1 MPLLLKKKRIDMQ
14 SIKLFLLSSICFFLS
29 SFVLANNAINAYPTH
44 WWVGMKNNKL
54 QLMVHADQDL
64 PKTLKVSGSGLSIQK
79 VFQPENK
86 HYVFIDLLILPN
98 AQPGTVRFI
107 FSNGKSFDYE
117 LKQRNKSLGGAKHQG
132 VNAADLIYLI
142 MPDRFA
148 NADTSNDHFD
158 DLRDN
163 SSDRKNPYARHG
175 GDLAGVVSKLDYL
188 KNIGVTSIW
197 MTPILENNMP
207 KMQENQ
213 WVMSGYHG
221 YWITNHYAVDK
232 RFGGNEAYRNLVRS
246 AHEKGLKVI
255 QDAVYNHVGSYHHT
269 VLDLPMKD
277 WLNQW
282 PSYTGANH
290 REEVFIDPYAAPSE
304 KKNMIGG
311 WFVPHL
317 PDLNLAN
324 PYCANFVIQSNIWS
338 TEEFGI
344 DGWRVDTY
352 KYCDEKFLNNINAAL
367 LKEFPSLT
375 VFGEAWTNTV
385 AASAYFTQ
393 NNINAPF
400 KHQIK
405 GVTDFPLSTAIYDG
419 LNQPFGWTEG
429 INKVYMTLAQDL
441 LYKDPMTNCIFLD
454 NHDMNR
460 FYSMVGEDLA
470 KYKMG
475 LGMLLTLRGIPQ
487 VYYGTEVLMK
497 NYKDPNDAA
506 VRKDFPGGWSA
517 DPADKFKTSSLDAKE
532 MEAFTYF
539 KQLANFRKNSPAI
552 KQGTLKQ
559 YIPQNGVYVYF
570 RLHETQKLMCI
581 VNTSANE
588 VTITM
593 DRFDEVLSGSMLFVN
608 AMSGNVITKPNSLA
622 IPSKSFQIFE
632 VKN

>member
-1 MPLLLKKKRIDMQ
+1 MKT
-14 SIKLFLLSSICFFLS
+14 IKYFCLTAVYLFFS
-29 SFVLANNAINAYPTH
+29 SFSFATESINVYPIH
-44 WWVGMKNNKL
+44 WWVGMKSNKL
-54 QLMVHADQDL
+54 QLMVHNDQDL
-64 PKTLKVSGSGLSIQK
+64 PQSVTVKGNGLSIQK
-79 VFQPENK
+79 VSQPDNK
-86 HYVFIDLLILPN
+86 HYVFIDLIILPN
-98 AQPGTVRFI
+98 AQPGKFRFN

-117 LKQRNKSLGGAKHQG
+117 LKQREKALGGAKHQG
-132 VNAADLIYLI
+132 VNASDLIYLI

-148 NADTSNDHFD
+148 NGDPSNDQFD

-163 SSDRKNPYARHG
+163 ASDRNNPYARHG
-175 GDLAGVVSKLDYL
+175 GDLAGVTSKLDYL

-221 YWITNHYAVDK
+221 YWITDHFAVDK
-232 RFGGNEAYRNLVRS
+232 RMGGNDAYKKLVKS
-246 AHEKGLKVI
+246 AHEKGLKII

-290 REEVFIDPYAAPSE
+290 REELFIDPYAAASE
-304 KKNMIGG
+304 KKIMIGG

-324 PYCANFVIQSNIWS
+324 PYCAKFIIQSNIWS

-352 KYCDEKFLNNINAAL
+352 KYCDEKFLNTINAAL
-367 LKEFPSLT
+367 LKEFPALS

-385 AASAYFTQ
+385 TASAYFTQ

-400 KHQIK
+400 KHLIK
-405 GVTDFPLSTAIYDG
+405 GVTDFPLSSALYDG

-475 LGMLLTLRGIPQ
+475 LGMLLTMRGIPQ
-487 VYYGTEVLMK
+487 VYYGTEILMK

-506 VRKDFPGGWSA
+506 VRKDFPGGWLA
-517 DPADKFKTSSLDAKE
+517 DPLDKFKTASLDPKE
-532 MEAFTYF
+532 MEAFAYF
-539 KQLANFRKNSPAI
+539 QQLANFRKNSIAI

-559 YIPQNGVYVYF
+559 FIPQNGVYVYF
-570 RLHETQKLMCI
+570 RLHEKQKLMCI
-581 VNTSANE
+581 VNTASNE
-588 VTITM
+588 VSIAL
-593 DRFDEVLSGSMLFVN
+593 DRFNEVLSGSTRLVN
-608 AMSGNVITKPNSLA
+608 AMTANVITNPSGLV

-632 VKN
+632 LNN

>member
-1 MPLLLKKKRIDMQ
+1 MQ
-14 SIKLFLLSSICFFLS
+14 PIKHFCFFILSFLLVFY
-29 SFVLANNAINAYPTH
+29 SFATEAINVYPTH
-44 WWVGMKNNKL
+44 WWVGMKSNKL
-54 QLMVHADQDL
+54 QLMVHTDQDL
-64 PKTLKVSGSGLSIQK
+64 PQSVKVNGNGLRIQK
-79 VFQPENK
+79 VSQPENK
-86 HYVFIDLLILPN
+86 HYVFIDLIILPN
-98 AQPGTVRFI
+98 AQPGKFRFS
-107 FSNGKSFDYE
+107 FSNGKGFDYL
-117 LKQRNKSLGGAKHQG
+117 LKQREKPLGGAKHQG
-132 VNAADLIYLI
+132 VNASDLIYLI
-142 MPDRFA
+142 MPDRFV
-148 NADTSNDHFD
+148 NGDPNNDQFV

-163 SSDRKNPYARHG
+163 ASDRNNPYARHG
-175 GDLAGVVSKLDYL
+175 GDLAGVTSKLDYL

-207 KMQENQ
+207 RMQENQ

-221 YWITNHYAVDK
+221 YWITDHYVVDK
-232 RFGGNEAYRNLVRS
+232 RMGGNDAYKSMVKS

-255 QDAVYNHVGSYHHT
+255 QDAVYNHVGSFHHS

-282 PSYTGANH
+282 PAYTGANH
-290 REEVFIDPYAAPSE
+290 REEVFIDPHAAASE

-324 PYCANFVIQSNIWS
+324 PYCANFIIQSNIWS

-352 KYCDEKFLNNINAAL
+352 KYCDEEFLNTINTAL
-367 LKEFPSLT
+367 LREFPSLT

-405 GVTDFPLSTAIYDG
+405 GVTDFPLNSALYDG
-419 LNQPFGWTEG
+419 LNQSFGWTEG
-429 INKVYMTLAQDL
+429 ITKVYMTLAQDL

-475 LGMLLTLRGIPQ
+475 LGLLLTMRGIPQ

-517 DPADKFKTSSLDAKE
+517 DSTDKFNLSSLDPKE
-532 MEAFTYF
+532 KEAFTYF
-539 KQLANFRKNSPAI
+539 QQLANFRKNSPAI
-552 KQGTLKQ
+552 TKGTLRQ

-570 RLHETQKLMCI
+570 RLHEKQKLMCI
-581 VNTSANE
+581 VNTTADE
-588 VTITM
+588 VSIAL
-593 DRFDEVLSGSMLFVN
+593 DRFNEVLSGSSRLVN
-608 AMSGNVITKPNSLA
+608 ALSGKVIIKSTMFA

-632 VKN
+632 LKN

>member
-1 MPLLLKKKRIDMQ
+1 MK
-14 SIKLFLLSSICFFLS
+14 SIKLVCLFNIFFLLA
-29 SFVLANNAINAYPTH
+29 SFSFATEAINVYPAH

-54 QLMVHADQDL
+54 QLMVHSSQDL
-64 PKTLKVSGSGLSIQK
+64 PQSVKVTGIGLSVQK
-79 VFQPENK
+79 ISQPENK
-86 HYVFIDLLILPN
+86 HYVFIDLLMLPN
-98 AQPGTVRFI
+98 AQPGIFRFI

-117 LKQRNKSLGGAKHQG
+117 LKQRKKSLGGAMHQG

-148 NADTSNDHFD
+148 NADPNNDQFV

-163 SSDRKNPYARHG
+163 SSDRNNPYARHG

-188 KNIGVTSIW
+188 KNIGITSIW

-207 KMQENQ
+207 KMQESQ

-221 YWITNHYAVDK
+221 YWITDHYTVDK
-232 RFGGNEAYRNLVRS
+232 RFGGNDAYRNLVKT

-255 QDAVYNHVGSYHHT
+255 QDAVYNHVGSFHHT

-282 PSYTGANH
+282 PSYTGSNH
-290 REEVFIDPYAAPSE
+290 REELFIDPHAAASE
-304 KKNMIGG
+304 KKIMIGG

-317 PDLNLAN
+317 PDLNLTN

-352 KYCDEKFLNNINAAL
+352 KYCDEKFLNTINAAL
-367 LKEFPSLT
+367 LREFPLLT
-375 VFGEAWTNTV
+375 VFGEAWSNTV

-405 GVTDFPLSTAIYDG
+405 GVTDFPSNSALYDG

-429 INKVYMTLAQDL
+429 ITRVYMTLAQDL

-475 LGMLLTLRGIPQ
+475 LGMLLTMRGIPQ
-487 VYYGTEVLMK
+487 VYYGTEILMK

-506 VRKDFPGGWSA
+506 VRKDFPGGWYA
-517 DPADKFKTSSLDAKE
+517 DPTDKFNPSSLDAKE
-532 MEAFTYF
+532 LEAFTYF

-570 RLHETQKLMCI
+570 RLHEKQKLMCI
-581 VNTSANE
+581 INTSADEISIDLN
-588 VTITM
+588 
-593 DRFDEVLSGSMLFVN
+593 RFNDVLFSTTKLVN
-608 AMSGNVITKPNSLA
+608 PMNDNIFTKPAGLV

-632 VKN
+632 LKN

>member
-1 MPLLLKKKRIDMQ
+1 MQ
-14 SIKLFLLSSICFFLS
+14 STRLFFLSFLFVLLSSI
-29 SFVLANNAINAYPTH
+29 SFAVEAINVYPTH
-44 WWVGMKNNKL
+44 WWVGMKSNKL
-54 QLMVHADQDL
+54 QLMVYTDQGL
-64 PKTLKVSGSGLSIQK
+64 PQSVKVDGIGLRVVKVS
-79 VFQPENK
+79 QPENK
-86 HYVFIDLLILPN
+86 HYAFIDLVILPN
-98 AQPGTVRFI
+98 AQPGKFRFS
-107 FSNGKSFDYE
+107 FSNGKNFEYE
-117 LKQRNKSLGGAKHQG
+117 LKPRNKSLGGAKHQG
-132 VNAADLIYLI
+132 VNASDLIYLI

-148 NADTSNDHFD
+148 NADPSNDQFD

-163 SSDRKNPYARHG
+163 SSDRNNPYARHG

-188 KNIGVTSIW
+188 KNIGITSIW

-221 YWITNHYAVDK
+221 YWITDHYKVDK
-232 RFGGNEAYRNLVRS
+232 RFGGNDGYRNLVKI
-246 AHEKGLKVI
+246 AHEKGLKII

-304 KKNMIGG
+304 KKSMIGG

-352 KYCDEKFLNNINAAL
+352 KYCDEKFLNTINAAL
-367 LKEFPSLT
+367 LNEFPSLT

-400 KHQIK
+400 KHQTK
-405 GVTDFPLSTAIYDG
+405 GVTDFPLSNALYDG

-429 INKVYMTLAQDL
+429 ITKVYMTLAQDL

-475 LGMLLTLRGIPQ
+475 LGLLLTMRGIPQ
-487 VYYGTEVLMK
+487 VYYGTEILMK

-517 DPADKFKTSSLDAKE
+517 DTINKFNSSSLAPKE
-532 MEAFTYF
+532 MEAFSYF

-570 RLHETQKLMCI
+570 RLHEKQKIMCL
-581 VNTSANE
+581 VNTSAE
-588 VTITM
+588 DVPISM
-593 DRFDEVLSGSMLFVN
+593 DRFNEFLTGTTGLVN
-608 AMSGNVITKPNSLA
+608 AMTGNVITKPSRIV

-632 VKN
+632 LKN

>member
-1 MPLLLKKKRIDMQ
+1 MKSTSKIC
-14 SIKLFLLSSICFFLS
+14 LFSLCLLLSSF
-29 SFVLANNAINAYPTH
+29 SFANESINVYPTH
-44 WWVGMKNNKL
+44 WWVGMKSNKL
-54 QLMVHADQDL
+54 QLMVHTDQDL
-64 PKTLKVSGSGLSIQK
+64 PQSVKVSGNGLSIQK
-79 VFQPENK
+79 VSQPENK
-86 HYVFIDLLILPN
+86 HYVFIDLIILPN
-98 AQPGTVRFI
+98 VKPGKFRFS
-107 FSNGKSFDYE
+107 FSNGKSFEYQ
-117 LKQRNKSLGGAKHQG
+117 LKQREKPLGGTKHQG
-132 VNAADLIYLI
+132 VNASDLIYLI

-148 NADTSNDHFD
+148 NADPSNDQFV

-163 SSDRKNPYARHG
+163 AADRTNPYARHG
-175 GDLAGVVSKLDYL
+175 GDLAGVTAKLDYL

-221 YWITNHYAVDK
+221 YWITDHYTVDK
-232 RFGGNEAYRNLVRS
+232 RMGGNDAYKNMVKS
-246 AHEKGLKVI
+246 AHEKGLKII

-282 PSYTGANH
+282 PTYTGANH
-290 REEVFIDPYAAPSE
+290 REELFIDPYAVASE
-304 KKNMIGG
+304 EKTMIGG

-324 PYCANFVIQSNIWS
+324 PFCANFIIQSNIWS

-352 KYCDEKFLNNINAAL
+352 KYCDENFLNTINAAL

-385 AASAYFTQ
+385 VASAYFTQ

-405 GVTDFPLSTAIYDG
+405 GVTDFPLNSALYDG

-429 INKVYMTLAQDL
+429 ITRVYMTLAQDL

-475 LGMLLTLRGIPQ
+475 LGMLLTMRGIPQ
-487 VYYGTEVLMK
+487 VYYGTEILMK

-517 DPADKFKTSSLDAKE
+517 DSTDKFKISALDSKE
-532 MEAFTYF
+532 KEAFTYF
-539 KQLANFRKNSPAI
+539 QQLANFRKNSPAI

-570 RLHETQKLMCI
+570 RLHEKQKLMCI
-581 VNTSANE
+581 VNTSADEAAIELDRYNE
-588 VTITM
+588 ILT
-593 DRFDEVLSGSMLFVN
+593 GSTRLVN
-608 AMSGNVITKPNSLA
+608 AMTGNVIIKTSRFT

-632 VKN
+632 LKN

>member
-1 MPLLLKKKRIDMQ
+1 MKT
-14 SIKLFLLSSICFFLS
+14 IKYFCLTAVYLFFS
-29 SFVLANNAINAYPTH
+29 SFSFATESINVYPIH
-44 WWVGMKNNKL
+44 WWVGMKSNKL
-54 QLMVHADQDL
+54 QLMVHNDQDL
-64 PKTLKVSGSGLSIQK
+64 TQSVTVKGNGLSIQK
-79 VFQPENK
+79 VSQPDNK
-86 HYVFIDLLILPN
+86 HYVFIDLIILPN
-98 AQPGTVRFI
+98 AQPGKFRFN

-117 LKQRNKSLGGAKHQG
+117 LKQREKALGGAKHQG
-132 VNAADLIYLI
+132 VNASDLIYLI

-148 NADTSNDHFD
+148 NGDPSNDQFD

-163 SSDRKNPYARHG
+163 ASDRNNPYARHG
-175 GDLAGVVSKLDYL
+175 GDLAGVTSKLDYL

-221 YWITNHYAVDK
+221 YWITDHFAVDK
-232 RFGGNEAYRNLVRS
+232 RMGGNDAYKKLVKS
-246 AHEKGLKVI
+246 AHEKGLKII

-290 REEVFIDPYAAPSE
+290 REELFIDPYAAASE
-304 KKNMIGG
+304 KKIMIGG

-324 PYCANFVIQSNIWS
+324 PYCAKFIIQSNIWS

-352 KYCDEKFLNNINAAL
+352 KYCDEKFLNTINASL
-367 LKEFPSLT
+367 LKEFPALS

-385 AASAYFTQ
+385 TASAYFTQ

-400 KHQIK
+400 KHLIK
-405 GVTDFPLSTAIYDG
+405 GVTDFPLNSALYDG

-475 LGMLLTLRGIPQ
+475 LGMLLTMRGIPQ
-487 VYYGTEVLMK
+487 VYYGTEILMK

-517 DPADKFKTSSLDAKE
+517 DPLDKFKTASLDPKE
-532 MEAFTYF
+532 MEAFAYF
-539 KQLANFRKNSPAI
+539 QQLANFRKNSIAI

-559 YIPQNGVYVYF
+559 FIPQNGVYVYF
-570 RLHETQKLMCI
+570 RLHKKQKLMCI
-581 VNTSANE
+581 VNTASNE
-588 VTITM
+588 VSIAL
-593 DRFDEVLSGSMLFVN
+593 DRFNEVLSGSTRLVN
-608 AMSGNVITKPNSLA
+608 AMTANVITNPSGLV

-632 VKN
+632 LNN

>member
-1 MPLLLKKKRIDMQ
+1 MQ
-14 SIKLFLLSSICFFLS
+14 PFKHFCFFILSFLLVSN
-29 SFVLANNAINAYPTH
+29 SFATEAINVYPTH
-44 WWVGMKNNKL
+44 WWVGMKSNKL

-64 PKTLKVSGSGLSIQK
+64 PQSVKVSGNGLRIQK
-79 VFQPENK
+79 VSQPENK
-86 HYVFIDLLILPN
+86 HYVFIDLIILPN
-98 AQPGTVRFI
+98 AQPGKFRFS
-107 FSNGKSFDYE
+107 FSNGKGFDYL
-117 LKQRNKSLGGAKHQG
+117 LKQRERPLGGAKHQG

-142 MPDRFA
+142 MPDRFV
-148 NADTSNDHFD
+148 NGDPSNDQFV

-163 SSDRKNPYARHG
+163 ASDRNNPYARHG
-175 GDLAGVVSKLDYL
+175 GDLAGVTSKLDYL

-207 KMQENQ
+207 RMQENQ

-221 YWITNHYAVDK
+221 YWITDHYVVDK
-232 RFGGNEAYRNLVRS
+232 RMGGNDAYKRMVKS

-255 QDAVYNHVGSYHHT
+255 QDAVYNHVGSFHHT

-282 PSYTGANH
+282 PAYTGANH
-290 REEVFIDPYAAPSE
+290 REEVFIDPYAAASE
-304 KKNMIGG
+304 KKNIIGG

-324 PYCANFVIQSNIWS
+324 PFCENFIIQSNIWS

-352 KYCDEKFLNNINAAL
+352 KYCDEKFLNTINAAL
-367 LKEFPSLT
+367 LKEFPTLS

-405 GVTDFPLSTAIYDG
+405 GVTDFPLNSALYDG
-419 LNQPFGWTEG
+419 LNQSFGWTEG
-429 INKVYMTLAQDL
+429 ITKVYMTLAQDL

-475 LGMLLTLRGIPQ
+475 LGMLLTMRGIPQ

-517 DPADKFKTSSLDAKE
+517 DPTDKFKTSSLDPKE
-532 MEAFTYF
+532 KEAFTYF
-539 KQLANFRKNSPAI
+539 QQLANFRKNSPAI
-552 KQGTLKQ
+552 KEGTLRQ

-570 RLHETQKLMCI
+570 RLHEKQKLLCI
-581 VNTSANE
+581 VNTSADQ
-588 VTITM
+588 VSIAL
-593 DRFDEVLSGSMLFVN
+593 DRFREIMTGSSRLVNALSGKE
-608 AMSGNVITKPNSLA
+608 IIKPTMFA

-632 VKN
+632 LKN